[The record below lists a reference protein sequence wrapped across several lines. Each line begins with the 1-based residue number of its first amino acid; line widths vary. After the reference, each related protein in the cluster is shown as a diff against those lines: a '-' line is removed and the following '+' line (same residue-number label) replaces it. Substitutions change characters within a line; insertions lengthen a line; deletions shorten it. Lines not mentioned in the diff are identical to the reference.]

1 MELSKKKYTIEE
13 VRKLLTSSQYEYET
27 KLNNQKDRIA
37 VLLEENKR
45 LAEELKGF
53 KEKDALI
60 SATLLSAKEKANEIE
75 ESSRLKYLL
84 VLENLKKFSTN
95 WKNYFEFL
103 KEKYPNYATIQKSVK
118 LKEALDESLSTNNAE
133 DIISNM
139 GKKLTSVTENI
150 AITPKE
156 RVNDFIAVTSDSG
169 FNIDEVLNPG
179 KLELEDLCKE
189 LGLME

>member
-13 VRKLLTSSQYEYET
+13 VRKLLTSSQFEYET

-45 LAEELKGF
+45 LAEELKGV

>member
-13 VRKLLTSSQYEYET
+13 VRKLLTSSQFEYET

-45 LAEELKGF
+45 LAEELKGV

-133 DIISNM
+133 DIFSNM

>member
-1 MELSKKKYTIEE
+1 MELSKKKYTVEE
-13 VRKLLTSSQYEYET
+13 VKKILASTQFEYET
-27 KLNNQKDRIA
+27 KLNNQKDRIS
-37 VLLEENKR
+37 VLLEDNKR
-45 LAEELKGF
+45 LAEQVKVF

-60 SATLLSAKEKANEIE
+60 SATLLTAKEKANEIE
-75 ESSRLKYLL
+75 ESSKLKYLL
-84 VLENLKKFSTN
+84 VLENLKKFSSD

-118 LKEALDESLSTNNAE
+118 LKEALDDSLKTDNAE
-133 DIISNM
+133 EIISKM
-139 GKKLTSVTENI
+139 GKKLSSVTEKI

-156 RVNDFIAVTSDSG
+156 RVNNFIAVTSDSG